1 MDDNKKLFKLEQL
14 LENVELDDLI
24 QAVELFKETA
34 QEADDP
40 DQTGMTSQY
49 VSAGPG
55 GPILNHSL

>member
-40 DQTGMTSQY
+40 D
-49 VSAGPG
+49 
-55 GPILNHSL
+55 